1 MASFHVTTHDEPP
14 PGDCAAIDEGL
25 GASNSAAAPL
35 HEVSAIACFARSA
48 DGTLLG
54 GAVGRRWGQCA
65 ELQQLWVH
73 PEHRRKGVG
82 TSLVE
87 NFQGFAQTK
96 GCSALFLET
105 FSFQAPGLYLSLGF
119 SQVSELAIYPHGI
132 AKYILVKYLAG
143 SQSAA

>member
-1 MASFHVTTHDEPP
+1 MAPFHVTAHDEPP
-14 PGDCAAIDEGL
+14 PVDCAAIDGGL

-35 HEVSAIACFARSA
+35 HEVRPIACFARRE

-54 GAVGRRWGQCA
+54 GAVGRRWGKCA

-73 PEHRRKGVG
+73 PAHRRNGVG

-87 NFQGFAQTK
+87 SFQSFAETN

-119 SQVSELAIYPHGI
+119 NKVSELAIYPHGI
-132 AKYILVKYLAG
+132 VKYILVKYLNG
-143 SQSAA
+143 GKSAA